1 MDVPALE
8 CEVESKFGIDMT
20 GKLHALEEPIR
31 LSKAEY
37 DRVLVAM
44 RKVPAYNELVEIAD
58 RRPDVHQALTTT
70 NFPALYAQAAQAQGV
85 LVGEIASEWVAIP
98 WEGEHSTV
106 LRCPVMATLV
116 EWLRGRLEKAVDPGV
131 KGETRAREK
140 LKNDYAGDVSCLK
153 DLSRLTLVCKTL
165 HDLVS
170 VFEAI
175 QERFD
180 VVIVKN
186 KFASPTPMG
195 AFCRS
200 LLARC
205 GARRLTVCPSLVFP
219 RLLRHQPWDPP
230 SLAQRS
236 RAHLRGAA
244 QPARCSGRQA
254 PRPQALRS
262 RAGVAPRVVQ
272 GHGR

>member
-8 CEVESKFGIDMT
+8 CEVESKYGIGMT
-20 GKLHALEEPIR
+20 GKLHDLEEPIR

-37 DRVLVAM
+37 DSELVAI
-44 RKVPAYNELVEIAD
+44 REVPAFAELVRIED
-58 RRPDVHQALTTT
+58 RRPDIHQALTTT
-70 NFPALYAQAAQAQGV
+70 DFPALYAQAGTAQGV
-85 LVGEIASEWVAIP
+85 LMGMIASEWEDITRD
-98 WEGEHSTV
+98 GV
-106 LRCPVMATLV
+106 LRRPVMATLV

-205 GARRLTVCPSLVFP
+205 GARRLTVCPSLFFP